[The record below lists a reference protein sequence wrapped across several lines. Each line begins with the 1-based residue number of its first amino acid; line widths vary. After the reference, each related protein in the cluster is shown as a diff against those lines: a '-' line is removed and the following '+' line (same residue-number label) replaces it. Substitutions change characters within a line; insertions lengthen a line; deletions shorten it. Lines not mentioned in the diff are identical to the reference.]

1 MAAVVVAAGARAVNE
16 SQPTRMIPPIPTSNP
31 IRMSFFHSSLQRQL
45 ALSVLCLASLCLP
58 VSAQFQGGN
67 NARRGATGTGVTA
80 REYPN
85 NTQVGDA
92 IISID
97 PETRKLIV
105 VTDDETNLQI
115 KDVIHSLDQPRP
127 QVLIKVV
134 FLEVTHN
141 NSSDV
146 GVEGGYVKNIG
157 GGNSASVLNSFGAS
171 PLGIASTGL
180 VNNALG
186 QNIQSVGST
195 PPGAGLYQILGS
207 DFQVALRAIAQAGKA
222 EILSR
227 PSILARN
234 NQPATISLGQQVPLV
249 SNTRFDAVN
258 GQINTVSYQNVGII
272 LRVTPFITPD
282 GLVEMIVSPE
292 TSQLADRSTWV
303 PISKDAL
310 APVINSRLADTVVVV
325 PDGQTVIIGGLM
337 ETQVSVSES
346 KIPLLGD
353 IPWLGNAFKRK
364 QKSNVKTELMI
375 FLTPHIVAAPS
386 QLAGLTTDE
395 RRNSLIKPQAIS
407 EQELQRIIDGIPVKS
422 ADDKPKEEKKRR

>member
-1 MAAVVVAAGARAVNE
+1 
-16 SQPTRMIPPIPTSNP
+16 
-31 IRMSFFHSSLQRQL
+31 
-45 ALSVLCLASLCLP
+45 
-58 VSAQFQGGN
+58 
-67 NARRGATGTGVTA
+67 
-80 REYPN
+80 
-85 NTQVGDA
+85 
-92 IISID
+92 
-97 PETRKLIV
+97 
-105 VTDDETNLQI
+105 
-115 KDVIHSLDQPRP
+115 
-127 QVLIKVV
+127 
-134 FLEVTHN
+134 
-141 NSSDV
+141 
-146 GVEGGYVKNIG
+146 VKNIG

-171 PLGIASTGL
+171 SLGVVSTGL

-186 QNIQSVGST
+186 QNIQSLSPT

-292 TSQLADRSTWV
+292 TSQLADRSVWV

-337 ETQVSVSES
+337 ENQVTMSES
-346 KIPLLGD
+346 KVPLLGD

-364 QKSNVKTELMI
+364 QKQNVKTELMI
-375 FLTPHIVAAPS
+375 FLTPQIVAAPS
-386 QLAGLTTDE
+386 QLAGMTADE
-395 RRNSLIKPQAIS
+395 RKNSMLKPKAIS
-407 EQELQRIIDGIPVKS
+407 EDELHRIIDGLPVKGS
-422 ADDKPKEEKKRR
+422 PEVPKTEKKRR

>member
-1 MAAVVVAAGARAVNE
+1 MSLSFHRLG
-16 SQPTRMIPPIPTSNP
+16 TRLT
-31 IRMSFFHSSLQRQL
+31 
-45 ALSVLCLASLCLP
+45 ASLGLLMCIGQLC
-58 VSAQFQGGN
+58 VVAQFQGGGG
-67 NARRGATGTGVTA
+67 GATRRAGSGTGQTT

-92 IISID
+92 MISID
-97 PETRKLIV
+97 PETRKIIV

-115 KDVIHSLDQPRP
+115 KDVIQSLDQPRP

-141 NSSDV
+141 NSSDI
-146 GVEGGYVKNIG
+146 GVEGGYVKGIG
-157 GGNSASVLNSFGAS
+157 GGAQGSIANAFGAS
-171 PLGIASTGL
+171 PLSLAATGA
-180 VNNALG
+180 VNNVLG
-186 QNIQSVGST
+186 QNIQNFSPT

-207 DFQVALRAIAQAGKA
+207 DYQVALRAIAQAGKA

-258 GQINTVSYQNVGII
+258 GQINTVTYQSVGII

-292 TSQLADRSTWV
+292 TSQLADRSQWV

-337 ETQVSVSES
+337 ETQMNTSES
-346 KIPLLGD
+346 KVPLLGD

-364 QKSNVKTELMI
+364 QKQSVKTELMI

-386 QLAGLTTDE
+386 QLAGLTADE
-395 RRNSLIKPQAIS
+395 RKNSLLKPKSIS
-407 EQELQRIIDGIPVKS
+407 EEELHRIIDGIPIKDPKAEDSKS
-422 ADDKPKEEKKRR
+422 SRKRR

>member
-1 MAAVVVAAGARAVNE
+1 MNR
-16 SQPTRMIPPIPTSNP
+16 
-31 IRMSFFHSSLQRQL
+31 SLQRPWLHL
-45 ALSVLCLASLCLP
+45 ALGLGLASCTSFTSL
-58 VSAQFQGGN
+58 AQFQGGGG
-67 NARRGATGTGVTA
+67 ARRSGTGSGVTT

-92 IISID
+92 TISID
-97 PETRKLIV
+97 PETRKIIV

-115 KDVIHSLDQPRP
+115 KDVIQSLDQPRP

-141 NSSDV
+141 NSSDI

-171 PLGIASTGL
+171 SLGVASTGL

-186 QNIQSVGST
+186 QNIQSLSPT

-292 TSQLADRSTWV
+292 TSQLADRSVWV

-337 ETQVSVSES
+337 ENQVTMSES

-364 QKSNVKTELMI
+364 QKQNVKTELMI
-375 FLTPHIVAAPS
+375 FLTPQIVAAPS
-386 QLAGLTTDE
+386 QLAGMTADE
-395 RRNSLIKPQAIS
+395 RKNSMLKPKAIG
-407 EQELQRIIDGIPVKS
+407 EDELHRIIDGLPVKGS
-422 ADDKPKEEKKRR
+422 PEVPKPEKKHR

>member
-1 MAAVVVAAGARAVNE
+1 MTQPIFHPEFMNISFHRLAGRF
-16 SQPTRMIPPIPTSNP
+16 I
-31 IRMSFFHSSLQRQL
+31 
-45 ALSVLCLASLCLP
+45 ASLGLLACIGPLT
-58 VSAQFQGGN
+58 VYSQFQGGGGGT
-67 NARRGATGTGVTA
+67 ARRAGSGTGQTT

-92 IISID
+92 MISID
-97 PETRKLIV
+97 PETRKIIV

-115 KDVIHSLDQPRP
+115 KDVIQSLDQPRP

-141 NSSDV
+141 NSSDI
-146 GVEGGYVKNIG
+146 GVEGGYVKGIG
-157 GGNSASVLNSFGAS
+157 SGAQGSIANAFGGSPISLAATGA
-171 PLGIASTGL
+171 
-180 VNNALG
+180 VNNVLG
-186 QNIQSVGST
+186 QNVQSFSPT

-207 DFQVALRAIAQAGKA
+207 DYQVALRAIAQAGKA

-258 GQINTVSYQNVGII
+258 GQINTVTYQSVGII

-292 TSQLADRSTWV
+292 TSQLADRSQWV

-337 ETQVSVSES
+337 ETQMNTSES
-346 KIPLLGD
+346 KVPLLGD

-364 QKSNVKTELMI
+364 QKQSVKTELMI

-386 QLAGLTTDE
+386 QLAGLTSDE
-395 RRNSLIKPQAIS
+395 RKNSMLKPKSIS
-407 EQELQRIIDGIPVKS
+407 EEELHRIIDGIPIKDSKS
-422 ADDKPKEEKKRR
+422 DDSKSSRKHR